1 MVDLSESFDKQKMM
15 EILVDPNVSSIMAEL
30 ESGEKNSAYLVDKLQ
45 LPINQIKDLLSY
57 VLEHKFVVVGQNNGN
72 EIFKVDMDKLNKI
85 MESDDNFKNIVDGL
99 TELDQFLN

>member
-15 EILVDPNVSSIMAEL
+15 EILVDPNISSIMAEL

-45 LPINQIKDLLSY
+45 LSINQIKDLLSY
-57 VLEHKFVVVGQNNGN
+57 VIEHKFVVVGQNNGS
-72 EIFKVDMDKLNKI
+72 ETFKVDMDKLNKI

>member
-15 EILVDPNVSSIMAEL
+15 EILVDPNVSSIMTEL
-30 ESGEKNSAYLVDKLQ
+30 ESGEKNSAYLTDKLQ

-57 VLEHKFVVVGQNNGN
+57 VIEHKFVVVGQNNGS
-72 EIFKVDMDKLNKI
+72 ETFKVDMDKLNKI

>member
-30 ESGEKNSAYLVDKLQ
+30 ESGEKNSAYLIDKLQ
-45 LPINQIKDLLSY
+45 LPITQIKDLLSY
-57 VLEHKFVVVGQNNGN
+57 VIEHNFVIVGQNNGS
-72 EIFKVDMDKLNKI
+72 ETFKVDMDKLNKI

>member
-30 ESGEKNSAYLVDKLQ
+30 ESGEKNSVYLADKLQ
-45 LPINQIKDLLSY
+45 LSINQIKDLLSY
-57 VLEHKFVVVGQNNGN
+57 VIEHKFVVIDQNNGN
-72 EIFKVDMDKLNKI
+72 ETFKVDMDKLNKI

>member
-1 MVDLSESFDKQKMM
+1 MSESFDKQKMM

-45 LPINQIKDLLSY
+45 LSINQIKDLLSY
-57 VLEHKFVVVGQNNGN
+57 VIEHKFVVVGQNNGS
-72 EIFKVDMDKLNKI
+72 ETFKVDMDKLNKI

>member
-45 LPINQIKDLLSY
+45 LSIHQIKDLLSY
-57 VLEHKFVVVGQNNGN
+57 VIEHKFVVVGQNNGS
-72 EIFKVDMDKLNKI
+72 ETFKVDMDKLNKI